1 MTGDMVIVFYP
12 LFGQKMHKMRNFD
25 MAIFTLALLQETPR
39 VGFKD
44 PFFEASFARASSM
57 H

>member
-1 MTGDMVIVFYP
+1 MVIVFYP
-12 LFGQKMHKMRNFD
+12 LFGQKMHKMRHFD